1 MAAMQWDVKCVHI
14 CLYGRHETLLAKL
27 QRYMRGTFYSLGLLT
42 MRTGHLQ
49 FCAQWL
55 LTLPKNAL

>member
-1 MAAMQWDVKCVHI
+1 MPQAPM
-14 CLYGRHETLLAKL
+14 L
-27 QRYMRGTFYSLGLLT
+27 QHYKTGPFHYSLGLLT

-55 LTLPKNAL
+55 LTLPRKALQCHSTNHSHPENR